1 MGISP
6 AIPSNR
12 WGLDEWVIVIAM
24 LLCCCCC
31 CCGCIVSCCLRRR
44 RRRRRREEVQRAA
57 TSPSATHHVQLSPT
71 PTPTVGDAEPALQLN
86 PHHAHP
92 RRPLTSAPYACQA
105 MQRSLDDPHDSER
118 ETKRGRKERR
128 RSAGEE
134 AIFTGHAR
142 GGSFAVAD
150 HTGRS
155 SIVQIRASSARPSP
169 PPPPPGGRRP
179 PPPPD
184 YI

>member
-1 MGISP
+1 MSP
-6 AIPSNR
+6 AICSNR

-57 TSPSATHHVQLSPT
+57 TSPSATQHVHALP
-71 PTPTVGDAEPALQLN
+71 DAKPALQLN
-86 PHHAHP
+86 PH
-92 RRPLTSAPYACQA
+92 RRPHPVPYTCQA

-128 RSAGEE
+128 RSAGED

-150 HTGRS
+150 QTGRS

>member
-1 MGISP
+1 MRP
-6 AIPSNR
+6 PHPR
-12 WGLDEWVIVIAM
+12 PHT
-24 LLCCCCC
+24 
-31 CCGCIVSCCLRRR
+31 
-44 RRRRRREEVQRAA
+44 
-57 TSPSATHHVQLSPT
+57 TSTLSPT
-71 PTPTVGDAEPALQLN
+71 PNLPSNLILTTPTPA
-86 PHHAHP
+86 A
-92 RRPLTSAPYACQA
+92 LTSVLYTCQA
-105 MQRSLDDPHDSER
+105 MQRSLDPHDSER
-118 ETKRGRKERR
+118 ETKRGRR

-142 GGSFAVAD
+142 GGSFAIAD

>member
-1 MGISP
+1 MRPPHPRPHS
-6 AIPSNR
+6 
-12 WGLDEWVIVIAM
+12 
-24 LLCCCCC
+24 
-31 CCGCIVSCCLRRR
+31 
-44 RRRRRREEVQRAA
+44 
-57 TSPSATHHVQLSPT
+57 TSTLSPT
-71 PTPTVGDAEPALQLN
+71 PNLPSNLILTTPTPA
-86 PHHAHP
+86 A
-92 RRPLTSAPYACQA
+92 LTPVPYACQA

-142 GGSFAVAD
+142 GGSFAIAD
-150 HTGRS
+150 QTGRS

-179 PPPPD
+179 PLPPD